1 MPEGLE
7 GVVRPWIETFQSR
20 TRRDLQARW
29 RAPGPGGALAP
40 AIENPWGAS
49 HRPDWFAR
57 GLLVWPR
64 GGQWLRLSQR
74 LECPPEWR
82 QQLFQQGAQQG
93 ALPRARLVLRWWAE
107 EVLLEVDGQ
116 DVHRGDLFDS
126 ACRWVLPERW
136 WGGEPLDLS
145 LALRSPRHDDGA
157 LVESRLEL
165 EPADGTDPEGLL
177 AGTALELVALR
188 AAGGQDPLAAASLQ
202 AALAGADPL
211 AADAPGRLGAALGA
225 LPAAQSQLGPG
236 PAGFH
241 LLGHAHLDLAWLW
254 PVADTWRAAER
265 TFESVLGLME
275 RHPQLH
281 FGHSTPALYA
291 WIAQHRPALFA
302 RIRQAMVSGRWEPIN
317 GPWVESDCVLIATAS
332 LLRQFQLGQAYS
344 RATFPEWQHQLCWLP
359 DSFGFG
365 AGLPAVARA
374 TGVHWFC
381 TPKLAWNATNPFPH
395 RLFRWRSRCG
405 AEVLALAT
413 APIGTGGDPVAM
425 ERYRLEWQ
433 ASTGLE
439 RALWL
444 PGVGDHGGGP
454 TAEMLEQLELWQD
467 QPQARPQHH
476 GTLRQ
481 YLAELEP
488 LAAGLPVWRDE
499 LYLELHR
506 GIATS
511 RPDQKRHNRS
521 LERLLREADIA
532 RALRASQARSSLND
546 PPLGEPAPDWRP
558 LLFQQFHDILPG
570 TSIPEV
576 FEQAEPQWR
585 AARRAASRGR
595 DQDLLAWLGA
605 AVGSRKRAP
614 GPDQGLE
621 PWALVQL
628 QPLAAAP
635 LTLRLPTGNWTLAGQ
650 PLLGQPAP
658 GGGQWLQVPLPAG
671 ISHLP
676 LQRQPLTA
684 ADRRAAKAGSGP
696 SGAPGPG
703 ADWAAAPVAEV
714 GAPAALELA
723 SQTQVAPLPVQHPVS
738 LVAEPE
744 PVAADQEGGAV
755 LASVQGPAAA
765 AAGLGPGRWRLS
777 NGLVTALVG
786 PAGVEQLWGLDGLP
800 QLAAPLQWCRWADR
814 GEFWD
819 AWDLAANYR
828 SQPLPLRW
836 DGPPELAETGPLC
849 GRLVWRGLC
858 GRSPLRLDVVLRAAS
873 PYLELT
879 LAVDW
884 RQVHELLRLELPLAQ
899 AALRLAADTSG
910 GVIERPAAA
919 ATARERSRWEVPVI
933 SWLAAEAA
941 GSGLAVLLDGPQGAS
956 VTPDRL
962 GVSLLRAPTWP
973 DPGADNGP
981 QRLRLAL
988 MPCVGGWR
996 QAGAAEQA
1004 VRFRE
1009 PPWLRPLGPGGV
1021 HELQAGSGLAGE
1033 GPLQVA
1039 PEPTLGLGAPHLRLI
1054 GLRLLPCQ
1062 EGSQPLADAFPSH
1075 SVRVHSAQVD
1085 PGQATTGQRGPAQ
1098 TGPDQTRAP
1107 ELALTVQ
1114 NLSPLRQQLDLGPGW
1129 QLLGRIDG
1137 LDQPLSHAPEPR
1149 PHGRPGDGSEATYAG
1164 APGANAEGPEG
1175 WDLQAEA
1182 EVVRPWQLASFRIRR
1197 LV

>member
-29 RAPGPGGALAP
+29 LAEGPDGARAP

-57 GLLVWPR
+57 GLLIWPR
-64 GGQWLRLSQR
+64 GGQWSRLRLR
-74 LECPPEWR
+74 LECPTDWR
-82 QQLFQQGAQQG
+82 LLHQAAEAHQEAP
-93 ALPRARLVLRWWAE
+93 PRARLVLRWWAE
-107 EVLLEVDGQ
+107 EVVLSVAGQ
-116 DVHRGDLFDS
+116 PVHRGDLFDS

-136 WGGEPLDLS
+136 WRGEALDLS

-165 EPADGTDPEGLL
+165 EPADGADPDGLL
-177 AGTALELVALR
+177 AGTALELVTLR
-188 AAGGQDPLAAASLQ
+188 AAQGDDLAAAASLQ
-202 AALAGADPL
+202 AALAGADPG
-211 AADAPGRLGAALGA
+211 APDAPGRLGAALQA
-225 LPAAQSQLGPG
+225 LQVQQGRGPG
-236 PAGFH
+236 GFQ

-344 RATFPEWQHQLCWLP
+344 RATFPEWEHQLCWLP

-381 TPKLAWNATNPFPH
+381 THKLAWNATNPFPH

-433 ASTGLE
+433 ASTGLD

-467 QPQARPQHH
+467 QPQARPQRH

-511 RPDQKRHNRS
+511 RPDQKRHNRT

-532 RALRASQARSSLND
+532 RALRASQAGAVLS
-546 PPLGEPAPDWRP
+546 EPAPDWRP

-585 AARRAASRGR
+585 SARRAASRGR

-605 AVGSRKRAP
+605 APGSRKRAP

-635 LTLRLPTGNWTLAGQ
+635 LTLRLPTGHWTLAGQ

-658 GGGQWLQVPLPAG
+658 GGGQWLQVPLPDG
-671 ISHLP
+671 IAQLP
-676 LQRQPLTA
+676 LQRQPLA
-684 ADRRAAKAGSGP
+684 AAERSAAPAGSSP
-696 SGAPGPG
+696 SG
-703 ADWAAAPVAEV
+703 
-714 GAPAALELA
+714 
-723 SQTQVAPLPVQHPVS
+723 APLPVQHPVS
-738 LVAEPE
+738 LVAEPQA
-744 PVAADQEGGAV
+744 VAADLEAGATLSGGEGP
-755 LASVQGPAAA
+755 GPGAAA
-765 AAGLGPGRWRLS
+765 AAGRWRLS
-777 NGLVTALVG
+777 NGLVTVLVG
-786 PAGVEQLWGLDGLP
+786 PVGVEQLWGTDGLA

-836 DGPPELAETGPLC
+836 EGPPELAETGPLC
-849 GRLVWRGLC
+849 VRLVWRGLC

-899 AALRLAADTSG
+899 TALRLAADTSG

-919 ATARERSRWEVPVI
+919 VTARERSRWEVPVI

-956 VTPDRL
+956 ATPDRL

-973 DPGADNGP
+973 DPGADHGP

-988 MPCVGGWR
+988 MPCAGGWR
-996 QAGAAEQA
+996 QARAAEQA

-1009 PPWLRPLGPGGV
+1009 PTWLRPLGEG
-1021 HELQAGSGLAGE
+1021 AGQREPVGSASAAEGLAPS
-1033 GPLQVA
+1033 GPI
-1039 PEPTLGLGAPHLRLI
+1039 LGLGAPHLRLI
-1054 GLRLLPCQ
+1054 GLRCLASQGASLPVA
-1062 EGSQPLADAFPSH
+1062 GD
-1075 SVRVHSAQVD
+1075 
-1085 PGQATTGQRGPAQ
+1085 
-1098 TGPDQTRAP
+1098 
-1107 ELALTVQ
+1107 LALTVQ
-1114 NLSPLRQQLDLGPGW
+1114 NLSPLRQRLDLGPGW

-1137 LDQPLSHAPEPR
+1137 LERPLNQAPEALDR
-1149 PHGRPGDGSEATYAG
+1149 LAD
-1164 APGANAEGPEG
+1164 
-1175 WDLQAEA
+1175 A
-1182 EVVRPWQLASFRIRR
+1182 EVVRPWQLASYRIRR
-1197 LV
+1197 LA

>member
-29 RAPGPGGALAP
+29 LADGPGGALAP

-57 GLLVWPR
+57 GLLIWPR
-64 GGQWLRLSQR
+64 GGQGLRLRLR
-74 LECPPEWR
+74 LECPPDWR
-82 QQLFQQGAQQG
+82 QLHQAAGPQA
-93 ALPRARLVLRWWAE
+93 APPRARLVLRWWAE
-107 EVLLEVDGQ
+107 EVVLSVAGQ
-116 DVHRGDLFDS
+116 AVHRGDLFDS
-126 ACRWVLPERW
+126 ACRWVLPESW
-136 WGGEPLDLS
+136 WRGEALDLS

-165 EPADGTDPEGLL
+165 EPADCADPQGLL

-188 AAGGQDPLAAASLQ
+188 AARGHEPAAASLQ
-202 AALAGADPL
+202 AALAGADPE
-211 AADAPGRLGAALGA
+211 APDGPGRLGAALQT
-225 LPAAQSQLGPG
+225 LQAQQGPG
-236 PAGFH
+236 QGGFQ

-302 RIRQAMVSGRWEPIN
+302 RIRQAMASGRWEPIN

-344 RATFPEWQHQLCWLP
+344 RATFPEWEHQLCWLP

-381 TPKLAWNATNPFPH
+381 THKLAWNATNPFPH

-433 ASTGLE
+433 ASTGLD

-467 QPQARPQHH
+467 QPQARPQRH
-476 GTLRQ
+476 GSLRQ

-532 RALRASQARSSLND
+532 RALRASQAGAAPS
-546 PPLGEPAPDWRP
+546 EPAPDWRP

-605 AVGSRKRAP
+605 APGSRRLAP
-614 GPDQGLE
+614 GPDQGPE
-621 PWALVQL
+621 PWSLVQL

-635 LTLRLPTGNWTLAGQ
+635 LTLRLPSGHWVLAGQ

-658 GGGQWLQVPLPAG
+658 GGGQWLQVPFPAG
-671 ISHLP
+671 IAHLA
-676 LQRQPLTA
+676 LQRQPRPA
-684 ADRRAAKAGSGP
+684 ADRRVDQAGS
-696 SGAPGPG
+696 S
-703 ADWAAAPVAEV
+703 
-714 GAPAALELA
+714 
-723 SQTQVAPLPVQHPVS
+723 PLPLQHPVS
-738 LVAEPE
+738 LVAEPQA
-744 PVAADQEGGAV
+744 VAADREAGATLAGGEG
-755 LASVQGPAAA
+755 SGPGAA
-765 AAGLGPGRWRLS
+765 AAGGRWRLS
-777 NGLVTALVG
+777 NGLVTVLAG
-786 PAGVEQLWGLDGLP
+786 PAGVEQLWGADGLA
-800 QLAAPLQWCRWADR
+800 QLASPLQWCRWADR

-849 GRLVWRGLC
+849 VRLVWRGLC
-858 GRSPLRLDVVLRAAS
+858 GCSPLRLDVVLRAAS

-884 RQVHELLRLELPLAQ
+884 HQVHELLRLELPLAQ

-919 ATARERSRWEVPVI
+919 ITARERSRWEVPVI

-941 GSGLAVLLDGPQGAS
+941 GSGLAVLLDGPQGVS
-956 VTPDRL
+956 GTPERL

-973 DPGADNGP
+973 DPGADHGP

-988 MPCVGGWR
+988 MPCAGGWR

-1009 PPWLRPLGPGGV
+1009 PPWLRPR
-1021 HELQAGSGLAGE
+1021 GE
-1033 GPLQVA
+1033 GAGQREPLGSA
-1039 PEPTLGLGAPHLRLI
+1039 GATGGLPPLAPTLGLGAPHLRLI
-1054 GLRLLPCQ
+1054 GLRCLPCQ
-1062 EGSQPLADAFPSH
+1062 GASSPVAGD
-1075 SVRVHSAQVD
+1075 
-1085 PGQATTGQRGPAQ
+1085 
-1098 TGPDQTRAP
+1098 
-1107 ELALTVQ
+1107 LALTVQ
-1114 NLSPLRQQLDLGPGW
+1114 NLSPLRQRLDLGRGW

-1137 LDQPLSHAPEPR
+1137 LDRPLTQATGHPVDGLPRCGDQAPHGVQPGADAQAPE
-1149 PHGRPGDGSEATYAG
+1149 
-1164 APGANAEGPEG
+1164 
-1175 WDLQAEA
+1175 DLDHLAEA
-1182 EVVRPWQLASFRIRR
+1182 AVVRPWQLASYRIRR
-1197 LV
+1197 LA